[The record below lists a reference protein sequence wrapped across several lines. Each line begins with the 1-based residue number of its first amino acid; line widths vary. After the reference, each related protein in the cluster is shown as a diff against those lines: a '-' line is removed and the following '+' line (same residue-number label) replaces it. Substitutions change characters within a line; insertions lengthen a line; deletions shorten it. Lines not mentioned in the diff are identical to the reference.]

1 MKSTNALEINDI
13 INNYSSDKLPKIN
26 TIPQVLKTAP
36 NITLKKTSNKH
47 NKISILSKQN
57 ANETVKPI
65 KIINKRYKP
74 NKTIDM
80 IHKLNLESN
89 FRDTIIE
96 EIKKKENREKINSN
110 QEIIDRRLGILQ
122 KNDSSSEEEKNKD
135 KEKDKDK
142 DMKYYKDISIEKL
155 NIKEKEKKV
164 EKNYK
169 KGLSDLATLEKE
181 VIDFGKRIQNL
192 SDKIDGHKLEINVID
207 HYGKSIDKKNIA
219 LESPVNARLEKLK
232 KTPLVKKKSENK
244 LNKIIA
250 RRSSVSKNINFEIEA
265 KLIVKKYQR
274 DEKEKKIKF
283 KVDSDEKQLENLNKQ
298 FADLK
303 EKYNNQKKK
312 VYDLKSELINIY
324 HTTLFEG
331 LDFRGEGLVRIILNI
346 WNLGENI
353 DMNFIPSYLD
363 NKSIEYL
370 FKKAR
375 QIVEMDKMK
384 KNVRESE
391 KDFVKSLKK
400 WKNEN
405 HLNTNTN
412 KKLKNYF
419 FKTRVIDDDDDEDS
433 FLDYY
438 PMTKLFMNNY
448 KKNHE
453 NNMEENEITYTKK
466 YFKSF
471 DIPSFIIEKNNKIT
485 NLKNKQQI
493 LKSQIEMDK
502 KMEVIRLCK
511 EFLFNNYEQRYK
523 VCIDTII
530 GALFGESQKDDILNY
545 YYTIKKENRDNL
557 KKIEF
562 YSPLSD
568 RIKNK

>member
-1 MKSTNALEINDI
+1 MKSTNALEINNI
-13 INNYSSDKLPKIN
+13 INISSSDKLPKIN
-26 TIPQVLKTAP
+26 TIPQVSKTSP

-57 ANETVKPI
+57 TNETVKPI

-74 NKTIDM
+74 NKTIDI
-80 IHKLNLESN
+80 IHKLNIESN
-89 FRDTIIE
+89 FRETIIE
-96 EIKKKENREKINSN
+96 EMKKKENRERINSN

-122 KNDSSSEEEKNKD
+122 KTDSSSEEEKN
-135 KEKDKDK
+135 KDKDK

-169 KGLSDLATLEKE
+169 KGLSDLAILEKE
-181 VIDFGKRIQNL
+181 VNDFEKRIKNL

-232 KTPLVKKKSENK
+232 KTPLAKKKSHNK

-265 KLIVKKYQR
+265 KMIVKKYQR

-283 KVDSDEKQLENLNKQ
+283 KVDNDEKQLETLNKQ
-298 FADLK
+298 FVELK

-384 KNVRESE
+384 KNVKESE
-391 KDFVKSLKK
+391 KDFVKNLKK

-405 HLNTNTN
+405 HLNTNAN

-419 FKTRVIDDDDDEDS
+419 FKTRVIDEEDDEDS

-438 PMTKLFMNNY
+438 PMTKLFMSNY

-453 NNMEENEITYTKK
+453 NNMEANEITYTKQS
-466 YFKSF
+466 FKSL

-502 KMEVIRLCK
+502 K
-511 EFLFNNYEQRYK
+511 N
-523 VCIDTII
+523 
-530 GALFGESQKDDILNY
+530 G
-545 YYTIKKENRDNL
+545 
-557 KKIEF
+557 
-562 YSPLSD
+562 SD
-568 RIKNK
+568 

>member
-1 MKSTNALEINDI
+1 MKSTNALELNNI
-13 INNYSSDKLPKIN
+13 INISSSDKLPKIN
-26 TIPQVLKTAP
+26 TIPQVSKTSP

-57 ANETVKPI
+57 TNETVKPI

-80 IHKLNLESN
+80 IHKLNIESN
-89 FRDTIIE
+89 FRETIIE
-96 EIKKKENREKINSN
+96 EMKKKENREKINSN

-122 KNDSSSEEEKNKD
+122 KTDSSSEEEKNKD
-135 KEKDKDK
+135 KEK

-169 KGLSDLATLEKE
+169 KGLSDLAIIEKE
-181 VIDFGKRIQNL
+181 VNDFEKRIKNL

-232 KTPLVKKKSENK
+232 KTPVGKKKSQNK

-265 KLIVKKYQR
+265 KMIVKKYQR

-283 KVDSDEKQLENLNKQ
+283 KVDNDEKQLETLNKQ
-298 FADLK
+298 FAELK
-303 EKYNNQKKK
+303 EKCNNQKKK

-384 KNVRESE
+384 KNVKESE
-391 KDFVKSLKK
+391 KDFVKNLKK

-405 HLNTNTN
+405 HLNTNAN

-419 FKTRVIDDDDDEDS
+419 FKTRVIEEEDDEDS

-438 PMTKLFMNNY
+438 PMTKLFMSNY

-453 NNMEENEITYTKK
+453 NNMEANEITYTKQS
-466 YFKSF
+466 FKSL

-530 GALFGESQKDDILNY
+530 GALFGESQKDDMLNY

>member
-1 MKSTNALEINDI
+1 MKSTNALEINNI
-13 INNYSSDKLPKIN
+13 INISSSDKLPKIN
-26 TIPQVLKTAP
+26 TIPQVSKTSP

-57 ANETVKPI
+57 TNETVKPI

-80 IHKLNLESN
+80 IHKLNIESN
-89 FRDTIIE
+89 FRETIIE
-96 EIKKKENREKINSN
+96 EMKKKENREKINSN

-122 KNDSSSEEEKNKD
+122 KTDSSSEEEKNKD
-135 KEKDKDK
+135 KEK

-169 KGLSDLATLEKE
+169 KGLSDLAIIEKE
-181 VIDFGKRIQNL
+181 VNDFEKRIKNL

-232 KTPLVKKKSENK
+232 KTPVGKKKSQNK

-265 KLIVKKYQR
+265 KMIVKKYQR

-283 KVDSDEKQLENLNKQ
+283 KVDNDEKQLETLNKQ
-298 FADLK
+298 FAELK
-303 EKYNNQKKK
+303 EKCNNQKKK

-384 KNVRESE
+384 KNVKESE
-391 KDFVKSLKK
+391 KDFVKNLKK

-405 HLNTNTN
+405 HLNTNAN

-419 FKTRVIDDDDDEDS
+419 FKTRVIDEEDDEDS

-438 PMTKLFMNNY
+438 PMTKLFMSNY

-453 NNMEENEITYTKK
+453 NNMEANEITYTKQS
-466 YFKSF
+466 FKSL

-530 GALFGESQKDDILNY
+530 GALFGESQKDDMLNY

>member
-1 MKSTNALEINDI
+1 MKSTNALELNNI
-13 INNYSSDKLPKIN
+13 INISSSDKLPKIN
-26 TIPQVLKTAP
+26 TIPQVSKTSP

-57 ANETVKPI
+57 TNETVKPI

-89 FRDTIIE
+89 FRETIIE
-96 EIKKKENREKINSN
+96 EMKKKENREKINSN

-122 KNDSSSEEEKNKD
+122 KTDSSSEEEKNKD
-135 KEKDKDK
+135 KEK

-169 KGLSDLATLEKE
+169 KGLSDLAIIEKE
-181 VIDFGKRIQNL
+181 VNDFEKRIKNL

-232 KTPLVKKKSENK
+232 KTPVGKKKSQNK

-265 KLIVKKYQR
+265 KMIVKKYQR

-283 KVDSDEKQLENLNKQ
+283 KVDNDEKQLETLNKQ
-298 FADLK
+298 FAELK
-303 EKYNNQKKK
+303 EKCNNQKKK

-384 KNVRESE
+384 KNVKESE
-391 KDFVKSLKK
+391 KDFVKNLKK

-405 HLNTNTN
+405 HLNTNAN

-419 FKTRVIDDDDDEDS
+419 FKTRVIEEEDDEDS

-438 PMTKLFMNNY
+438 PMTKLFMSNY

-453 NNMEENEITYTKK
+453 NNMEANEITYTKQS
-466 YFKSF
+466 FKSL

-530 GALFGESQKDDILNY
+530 GALFGESQKDDMLNY

>member
-1 MKSTNALEINDI
+1 MKSTNALELNNLINI
-13 INNYSSDKLPKIN
+13 SSSDKLPKIN
-26 TIPQVLKTAP
+26 TIPQVSKTSP

-57 ANETVKPI
+57 TNETVKPI

-74 NKTIDM
+74 NKTIDI
-80 IHKLNLESN
+80 IHKLNIESN
-89 FRDTIIE
+89 FRETIIE
-96 EIKKKENREKINSN
+96 EMKKKENRERINSN

-122 KNDSSSEEEKNKD
+122 KTDSSSEEEKN
-135 KEKDKDK
+135 KDKDK

-169 KGLSDLATLEKE
+169 KGLSDLAILEKE
-181 VIDFGKRIQNL
+181 VNDFEKRIKNL

-232 KTPLVKKKSENK
+232 KTPLAKKKSHNK

-265 KLIVKKYQR
+265 KMIVKKYQR

-283 KVDSDEKQLENLNKQ
+283 KVDNDEKQLETLNKQ
-298 FADLK
+298 FVELK

-384 KNVRESE
+384 KNVKESE
-391 KDFVKSLKK
+391 KDFVKNLKK

-405 HLNTNTN
+405 HLNTNAN

-419 FKTRVIDDDDDEDS
+419 FKTRVIDEEDDEDS

-438 PMTKLFMNNY
+438 PMTKLFMSNY

-453 NNMEENEITYTKK
+453 NNMEANEITYTKQS
-466 YFKSF
+466 FKSL

-530 GALFGESQKDDILNY
+530 GALFGESQKDDMLNY

>member
-1 MKSTNALEINDI
+1 MKSTNSLEINNL
-13 INNYSSDKLPKIN
+13 NNISSFDNLPKIN
-26 TIPQVLKTAP
+26 MIPQVLKTTQ
-36 NITLKKTSNKH
+36 NLTIKKTSNKH
-47 NKISILSKQN
+47 NKIPIISKPY
-57 ANETVKPI
+57 ANETVKSN
-65 KIINKRYKP
+65 KILNKRYKP
-74 NKTIDM
+74 NKTVDM

-89 FRDTIIE
+89 FR
-96 EIKKKENREKINSN
+96 EIFVKELKKKENREKINSN
-110 QEIIDRRLGILQ
+110 QEIIDRRLGLF
-122 KNDSSSEEEKNKD
+122 KKEDSSSEEEKNK
-135 KEKDKDK
+135 EKDI
-142 DMKYYKDISIEKL
+142 KYYKDVSIEKL
-155 NIKEKEKKV
+155 NVREREKKI

-169 KGLSDLATLEKE
+169 KNLSELGILEKQLNDCE
-181 VIDFGKRIQNL
+181 RKIKNL

-207 HYGKSIDKKNIA
+207 HYGKSIDKKNVA

-232 KTPLVKKKSENK
+232 KTPLAKKKSSK
-244 LNKIIA
+244 MNKIVA
-250 RRSSVSKNINFEIEA
+250 RRASVVKDINFEMEA

-283 KVDSDEKQLENLNKQ
+283 KVDNDEKQLENLNNQ
-298 FADLK
+298 FTDLK
-303 EKYNNQKKK
+303 EKCNNQKKK
-312 VYDLKSELINIY
+312 VYDLKSDLINIY

-363 NKSIEYL
+363 NKAIEYL

-384 KNVRESE
+384 KSVKESE
-391 KDFVKSLKK
+391 KDFVKNIKQ

-405 HLNTNTN
+405 HLNISTN

-419 FKTRVIDDDDDEDS
+419 FKTRIIDNDDEEDS

-448 KKNHE
+448 KKTHE
-453 NNMEENEITYTKK
+453 SNMENDDIVYSKK
-466 YFKSF
+466 PFKSL
-471 DIPSFIIEKNNKIT
+471 DIPNFIIEKNNKII
-485 NLKNKQQI
+485 NLRNKQQI
-493 LKSQIEMDK
+493 LKNQIEMDK
-502 KMEVIRLCK
+502 KAEVIRLCK
-511 EFLFNNYEQRYK
+511 EFLFNNYEQKYK

-530 GALFGESQKDDILNY
+530 GALFGEGQKDDMLNY

>member
-1 MKSTNALEINDI
+1 MKSTNSLEINNG
-13 INNYSSDKLPKIN
+13 NNISSFDSLPKIN
-26 TIPQVLKTAP
+26 MIPQILKTTP
-36 NITLKKTSNKH
+36 NLTIKKTSNKH
-47 NKISILSKQN
+47 NKIPILSKPY
-57 ANETVKPI
+57 ANETVKSS
-65 KIINKRYKP
+65 KILNKRYKP

-89 FRDTIIE
+89 FREIFVE
-96 EIKKKENREKINSN
+96 ELKKKEKREKINSN
-110 QEIIDRRLGILQ
+110 QEVIDRRLGLF
-122 KNDSSSEEEKNKD
+122 KKEDSSSEEEKNKE
-135 KEKDKDK
+135 KEI
-142 DMKYYKDISIEKL
+142 KYYKDASIEKL
-155 NIKEKEKKV
+155 NVREREKKV

-169 KGLSDLATLEKE
+169 KSLTELGILEKQ
-181 VIDFGKRIQNL
+181 VNDFERKIKNL

-207 HYGKSIDKKNIA
+207 HYGKSIDKKNVA

-232 KTPLVKKKSENK
+232 KTPLAHKKSSK
-244 LNKIIA
+244 MTKIIA
-250 RRSSVSKNINFEIEA
+250 RRASVSKDINFEMEA
-265 KLIVKKYQR
+265 KLVVKKYQR

-283 KVDSDEKQLENLNKQ
+283 KVDSDEKQLENLNNQ
-298 FADLK
+298 CAELK

-312 VYDLKSELINIY
+312 VYDLKSDLINIY

-363 NKSIEYL
+363 NKAIEYL

-384 KNVRESE
+384 KSVKESE
-391 KDFVKSLKK
+391 KDFVKNIKQ

-405 HLNTNTN
+405 HLNTSTN

-419 FKTRVIDDDDDEDS
+419 FKTRIIDNDDEEDS

-448 KKNHE
+448 KKTHE
-453 NNMEENEITYTKK
+453 SNMENEDIVYSKK
-466 YFKSF
+466 PFKSL
-471 DIPSFIIEKNNKIT
+471 DIPNFIIEKNNKII
-485 NLKNKQQI
+485 NLRNKLQI

-502 KMEVIRLCK
+502 KAEVIRLCK
-511 EFLFNNYEQRYK
+511 EFLFNSYEERYK

-530 GALFGESQKDDILNY
+530 GALFGEGQKDDMLNY

-562 YSPLSD
+562 YSPLFD

>member
-1 MKSTNALEINDI
+1 MKSTNSLEINNG
-13 INNYSSDKLPKIN
+13 NNISSFDSLPKIN
-26 TIPQVLKTAP
+26 MIPQILKTTP
-36 NITLKKTSNKH
+36 NLTIKKTSNKH
-47 NKISILSKQN
+47 NKIPILSKPY
-57 ANETVKPI
+57 ANETVKSS
-65 KIINKRYKP
+65 KILNKRYKP

-89 FRDTIIE
+89 FREIFVE
-96 EIKKKENREKINSN
+96 ELKKKEKREKINSN
-110 QEIIDRRLGILQ
+110 QEVIDRRLGLF
-122 KNDSSSEEEKNKD
+122 KKEDSSSEEEKNKE
-135 KEKDKDK
+135 KEI
-142 DMKYYKDISIEKL
+142 KYYKDASIEKL
-155 NIKEKEKKV
+155 NVREREKKV

-169 KGLSDLATLEKE
+169 KSLTELGILEKQ
-181 VIDFGKRIQNL
+181 VNDFERKIKNL

-207 HYGKSIDKKNIA
+207 QYGKSIDKKNVA

-232 KTPLVKKKSENK
+232 KTPLAHKKSSK
-244 LNKIIA
+244 MTKIIA
-250 RRSSVSKNINFEIEA
+250 RRASVSKDINFEMEA
-265 KLIVKKYQR
+265 KLVVKKYQR

-283 KVDSDEKQLENLNKQ
+283 KVDSDEKQLENLNNQ
-298 FADLK
+298 CAELK

-312 VYDLKSELINIY
+312 VYDLKSDLINIY

-363 NKSIEYL
+363 NKAIEYL

-384 KNVRESE
+384 KSVKESE
-391 KDFVKSLKK
+391 KDFVKNIKQ

-405 HLNTNTN
+405 HLNTSTN

-419 FKTRVIDDDDDEDS
+419 FKTRIIDNDDEEDS

-448 KKNHE
+448 KKTHE
-453 NNMEENEITYTKK
+453 SNMENEDIVYSKK
-466 YFKSF
+466 PFKSL
-471 DIPSFIIEKNNKIT
+471 DIPNFIIEKNNKII
-485 NLKNKQQI
+485 NLRNKLQI

-502 KMEVIRLCK
+502 KAEVIRLCK
-511 EFLFNNYEQRYK
+511 EFLFNSYEERYK

-530 GALFGESQKDDILNY
+530 GALFGEGQKDDMLNY

-562 YSPLSD
+562 YSPLFH

>member
-1 MKSTNALEINDI
+1 MKSTNSLEINNG
-13 INNYSSDKLPKIN
+13 NNISSFDSLPKIN
-26 TIPQVLKTAP
+26 MIPQILKTTP
-36 NITLKKTSNKH
+36 NLTIKKTSNKH
-47 NKISILSKQN
+47 NKIPILSKPY
-57 ANETVKPI
+57 ANETVKSS
-65 KIINKRYKP
+65 KILNKRYKP

-89 FRDTIIE
+89 FREIFVE
-96 EIKKKENREKINSN
+96 ELKKKEKREKINSN
-110 QEIIDRRLGILQ
+110 QEVIDRRLGLF
-122 KNDSSSEEEKNKD
+122 KKEDSSSEEEKNKE
-135 KEKDKDK
+135 KEI
-142 DMKYYKDISIEKL
+142 KYYKDASIEKL
-155 NIKEKEKKV
+155 NVREREKKV

-169 KGLSDLATLEKE
+169 KSLTELGILEKQ
-181 VIDFGKRIQNL
+181 VNDFERKIKNL

-207 HYGKSIDKKNIA
+207 HYGKSIDKKNVA

-232 KTPLVKKKSENK
+232 KTPLAHKKSSK
-244 LNKIIA
+244 MTKIIA
-250 RRSSVSKNINFEIEA
+250 RRASVSKDINFEMEA
-265 KLIVKKYQR
+265 KLVVKKYQR
-274 DEKEKKIKF
+274 DEKEKKIKY
-283 KVDSDEKQLENLNKQ
+283 KVDSDEKQLENLNNQ
-298 FADLK
+298 CAELK

-312 VYDLKSELINIY
+312 VYDLKSDLINIY

-363 NKSIEYL
+363 NKAIEYL

-384 KNVRESE
+384 KSVKESE
-391 KDFVKSLKK
+391 KDFVKNIKQ

-405 HLNTNTN
+405 HLNTSTN

-419 FKTRVIDDDDDEDS
+419 FKTRIIDNDDEEDS

-448 KKNHE
+448 KKTHE
-453 NNMEENEITYTKK
+453 SNMENEDIVYSKK
-466 YFKSF
+466 PFKSL
-471 DIPSFIIEKNNKIT
+471 DIPNFIIEKNNKII
-485 NLKNKQQI
+485 NLRNKLQI

-502 KMEVIRLCK
+502 KAEVIRLCK
-511 EFLFNNYEQRYK
+511 EFLFNSYEERYK

-530 GALFGESQKDDILNY
+530 GALFGEGQKDDMLNY

-562 YSPLSD
+562 YSPLFD

>member
-1 MKSTNALEINDI
+1 MKSTNALEINNI
-13 INNYSSDKLPKIN
+13 INISSSDKLPKIN
-26 TIPQVLKTAP
+26 TIPQVSKTSP

-57 ANETVKPI
+57 TNETVKPI

-74 NKTIDM
+74 NKTIDI
-80 IHKLNLESN
+80 IHKLNIESN
-89 FRDTIIE
+89 FRETIIE
-96 EIKKKENREKINSN
+96 EMKKKENREKINSN

-122 KNDSSSEEEKNKD
+122 KTDSSSEEEKN
-135 KEKDKDK
+135 KDKDK

-169 KGLSDLATLEKE
+169 KGLSDLAIIEKE
-181 VIDFGKRIQNL
+181 VNDFEKRIKNL

-232 KTPLVKKKSENK
+232 KTPLAKKKSHNK

-265 KLIVKKYQR
+265 KMIVKKYQR

-283 KVDSDEKQLENLNKQ
+283 KVDNDEKQLETLNKQ
-298 FADLK
+298 FVELK

-384 KNVRESE
+384 KNVKESE
-391 KDFVKSLKK
+391 KDFVKNLKK

-405 HLNTNTN
+405 HLNTNAN

-419 FKTRVIDDDDDEDS
+419 FKTRVIDEEDDEDS

-438 PMTKLFMNNY
+438 PMTKLFMSNY

-453 NNMEENEITYTKK
+453 NNMEANEITYTKQS
-466 YFKSF
+466 FKSL

-530 GALFGESQKDDILNY
+530 GALFGESQKDDMLNY

>member
-13 INNYSSDKLPKIN
+13 INNSSSDKLPKIN

-47 NKISILSKQN
+47 NRISILSKQN
-57 ANETVKPI
+57 TNETVKPI

-89 FRDTIIE
+89 FRETIIE
-96 EIKKKENREKINSN
+96 EMKKKENREKINSN

-122 KNDSSSEEEKNKD
+122 KNDSSSEEEKN
-135 KEKDKDK
+135 KDKDK

-181 VIDFGKRIQNL
+181 VIDFEKRIQNL

-250 RRSSVSKNINFEIEA
+250 RRSSVSKNINFEMEA

-419 FKTRVIDDDDDEDS
+419 FKTRVIDDDDEDS

-466 YFKSF
+466 SFKSF

-530 GALFGESQKDDILNY
+530 GALFGESQKDDMLNY

>member
-1 MKSTNALEINDI
+1 MKSTNALEINNI
-13 INNYSSDKLPKIN
+13 INISSSDKLPKIN
-26 TIPQVLKTAP
+26 TIPQVSKTSP

-57 ANETVKPI
+57 TNETVKPI

-74 NKTIDM
+74 NKTIDI
-80 IHKLNLESN
+80 IHKLNIESN
-89 FRDTIIE
+89 FRETIIE
-96 EIKKKENREKINSN
+96 EMKKKENRERINSN

-122 KNDSSSEEEKNKD
+122 KTDSSSEEEKN
-135 KEKDKDK
+135 KDKDK

-169 KGLSDLATLEKE
+169 KGLSDLAILEKE
-181 VIDFGKRIQNL
+181 VNDFEKRIKNL

-232 KTPLVKKKSENK
+232 KTPLAKKKSHNK

-265 KLIVKKYQR
+265 KMIVKKYQR

-283 KVDSDEKQLENLNKQ
+283 KVDNDEKQLETLNKQ
-298 FADLK
+298 FVELK

-384 KNVRESE
+384 KNVKESE
-391 KDFVKSLKK
+391 KDFVKNLKK

-405 HLNTNTN
+405 HLNTNAN

-419 FKTRVIDDDDDEDS
+419 FKTRVIDEEDDEDS

-438 PMTKLFMNNY
+438 PMTKLFMSNY

-453 NNMEENEITYTKK
+453 NNMEANEITYTKQS
-466 YFKSF
+466 FKSL

-530 GALFGESQKDDILNY
+530 GALFGESQKDDMLNY

>member
-1 MKSTNALEINDI
+1 MKSTNSLEINNG
-13 INNYSSDKLPKIN
+13 NNISSFDSLPKIN
-26 TIPQVLKTAP
+26 MIPQILKTTP
-36 NITLKKTSNKH
+36 NLTIKKTSNKH
-47 NKISILSKQN
+47 NKIPILSKPY
-57 ANETVKPI
+57 ANETVKSS
-65 KIINKRYKP
+65 KILNKRYKP

-89 FRDTIIE
+89 FREIFVE
-96 EIKKKENREKINSN
+96 ELKKKEKREKINSN
-110 QEIIDRRLGILQ
+110 QEVIDRRLGLF
-122 KNDSSSEEEKNKD
+122 KKEDSSSEEEKNKE
-135 KEKDKDK
+135 KEI
-142 DMKYYKDISIEKL
+142 KYYKDASIEKL
-155 NIKEKEKKV
+155 NVREREKKV

-169 KGLSDLATLEKE
+169 KSLTELGILEKQ
-181 VIDFGKRIQNL
+181 VNDFERKIKNL

-207 HYGKSIDKKNIA
+207 HYGKSIDKKNVA

-232 KTPLVKKKSENK
+232 KTPLAHKKSSK
-244 LNKIIA
+244 MTKIIA
-250 RRSSVSKNINFEIEA
+250 RRASVSKDINFEMEA
-265 KLIVKKYQR
+265 KLVVKKYQR

-283 KVDSDEKQLENLNKQ
+283 KVDSDEKQLENLNNQ
-298 FADLK
+298 CAELK

-312 VYDLKSELINIY
+312 VYDLKSDLINIY

-363 NKSIEYL
+363 NKAIEYL

-384 KNVRESE
+384 KSVKESE
-391 KDFVKSLKK
+391 KDFVKNIKQ

-405 HLNTNTN
+405 HLNTSTN

-419 FKTRVIDDDDDEDS
+419 FKTRIIDNDDEEDS

-448 KKNHE
+448 KKTHE
-453 NNMEENEITYTKK
+453 SNMENDDIVYSKK
-466 YFKSF
+466 PFKSL
-471 DIPSFIIEKNNKIT
+471 DIPNFIIEKNNKII
-485 NLKNKQQI
+485 NLRNKLQI

-502 KMEVIRLCK
+502 KAEVIRLCK
-511 EFLFNNYEQRYK
+511 EFLFNSYEERYK

-530 GALFGESQKDDILNY
+530 GALFGEGQKDDMLNY

-562 YSPLSD
+562 YSPLFD

>member
-13 INNYSSDKLPKIN
+13 INNSSSDKLPKIN

-36 NITLKKTSNKH
+36 NITLKKTSKKH

-57 ANETVKPI
+57 TNETVKPI

-89 FRDTIIE
+89 FRETIIE
-96 EIKKKENREKINSN
+96 EMKKKENREKINSN

-181 VIDFGKRIQNL
+181 VIDFEKRIQNL

-419 FKTRVIDDDDDEDS
+419 FKTRVIDDDDEDS

-466 YFKSF
+466 SFKSF

-530 GALFGESQKDDILNY
+530 GALFGESQKDDMLNY

>member
-1 MKSTNALEINDI
+1 MKSTNALELNNI
-13 INNYSSDKLPKIN
+13 INISSSDKLPKIN
-26 TIPQVLKTAP
+26 TIPQVSKTSP

-57 ANETVKPI
+57 TNETVKPI

-80 IHKLNLESN
+80 IHKLNIESN
-89 FRDTIIE
+89 FRETIIE
-96 EIKKKENREKINSN
+96 EMKKKENREKINSN

-122 KNDSSSEEEKNKD
+122 KTDSSSEEEKNKD
-135 KEKDKDK
+135 KEK

-169 KGLSDLATLEKE
+169 KGLSDLAIIEKE
-181 VIDFGKRIQNL
+181 VNDFEKRIKNL

-232 KTPLVKKKSENK
+232 KTPLAKKKSHNK

-265 KLIVKKYQR
+265 KMIVKKYQR

-283 KVDSDEKQLENLNKQ
+283 KVDNDEKQLETLNKQ
-298 FADLK
+298 FVELK

-384 KNVRESE
+384 KNVKESE
-391 KDFVKSLKK
+391 KDFVKNLKK

-405 HLNTNTN
+405 HLNTNAN

-419 FKTRVIDDDDDEDS
+419 FKTRVIEEEDDEDS

-438 PMTKLFMNNY
+438 PMTKLFMSNY

-453 NNMEENEITYTKK
+453 NNMEANEITYTKQS
-466 YFKSF
+466 FKSL

-530 GALFGESQKDDILNY
+530 GALFGESQKDDMLNY

>member
-1 MKSTNALEINDI
+1 MKSTNSLEINNL
-13 INNYSSDKLPKIN
+13 NNISSFDNLPKIN
-26 TIPQVLKTAP
+26 MIPQVLKTTQ
-36 NITLKKTSNKH
+36 NLTIKKTSNKH
-47 NKISILSKQN
+47 NKIPIISKPY
-57 ANETVKPI
+57 ANETVKSN
-65 KIINKRYKP
+65 KILNKRYKP
-74 NKTIDM
+74 NKTVDM

-89 FRDTIIE
+89 FR
-96 EIKKKENREKINSN
+96 EIFVKELKKKENREKINSN
-110 QEIIDRRLGILQ
+110 QEIIDRRLGLF
-122 KNDSSSEEEKNKD
+122 KKEDSSSEEEKNK
-135 KEKDKDK
+135 EKDI
-142 DMKYYKDISIEKL
+142 KYYKDVSIEKL
-155 NIKEKEKKV
+155 NVREREKKI

-169 KGLSDLATLEKE
+169 KNLSELGILEKQLNDCE
-181 VIDFGKRIQNL
+181 RKIKNL

-207 HYGKSIDKKNIA
+207 HYGKSIDKKNVA

-232 KTPLVKKKSENK
+232 KTPLAKKKSSK
-244 LNKIIA
+244 MNKIVA
-250 RRSSVSKNINFEIEA
+250 RRASVVKDINFEMEA
-265 KLIVKKYQR
+265 KLIVKKYQT

-283 KVDSDEKQLENLNKQ
+283 KVDNDEKQLENLNNQ
-298 FADLK
+298 FTDLK
-303 EKYNNQKKK
+303 EKCNNQKKK
-312 VYDLKSELINIY
+312 VYDLKSDLINIY

-363 NKSIEYL
+363 NKAIEYL

-384 KNVRESE
+384 KSVKESE
-391 KDFVKSLKK
+391 KDFVKNIKQ

-405 HLNTNTN
+405 HLNISTN

-419 FKTRVIDDDDDEDS
+419 FKTRIIDNDDEEDS

-448 KKNHE
+448 KKTHE
-453 NNMEENEITYTKK
+453 SNMENDDIVYSKK
-466 YFKSF
+466 PFKSL
-471 DIPSFIIEKNNKIT
+471 DIPNFIIEKNNKII
-485 NLKNKQQI
+485 NLRNKQQI
-493 LKSQIEMDK
+493 LKNQIEMDK
-502 KMEVIRLCK
+502 KAEVIRLCK
-511 EFLFNNYEQRYK
+511 EFLFNNYEQKYK

-530 GALFGESQKDDILNY
+530 GALFGEGQKDDMLNY